1 MVNDINIAL
10 KDIGYVEPKEKP
22 ELVHSKDGKL
32 ISVVAAELANVL
44 KKENTLFY
52 RPDSREIVEVGKI
65 KDKKGVSTFTGFYSE
80 KPNRFITQIEQYCVP
95 VLEVYSPKL
104 KCMVTL
110 PKSIPCELANTLLC
124 SEILQ
129 TELPTIKR
137 IFTTPIPII
146 YNGELTF
153 PNKGYDERFE
163 SWMPFDAPD
172 ITKPDMTLEDAK
184 NILEEI
190 FEDFCFE
197 TPKDKIMAIT
207 ALLTPFLRG
216 LYSRFNSRTPV
227 VIYLGNRER
236 AGKDFCA
243 GITGIVYEGYPFEE
257 PPISTSENAKSNNT
271 DELRKKIL
279 AHLIYGRKRFHS
291 SNNKGYINNAT
302 FESVT
307 TAEKYSDRVL
317 GKSENLT
324 FDNELEFSLSGN
336 TGITFTPDLANR
348 SKSVKLFLDIE
359 DANSRQ
365 FKKPDL
371 HGWVKDNRDKIL
383 SALFTLIRTWNE
395 KGMKAG
401 KVPFSSFPEWARVA
415 GGILEA
421 AGYEN
426 ICGSDISS
434 MTLGLDSET
443 TDMKSLF
450 ELAYEHYPEEWI
462 SKNTLK
468 ELLSGQDIFSYLN
481 LSDKSDQIK
490 LGGKINRY
498 VGRVLSEIKLTV
510 KDNSVRVARQELMFT
525 KKFGNVGN
533 VGNVS
538 PTGLS
543 YKNSISIYSK
553 VDQRLPTLPKSDNF
567 DKRYDENEW
576 LEDMKKLGWDEKDLL
591 EITQEESNEMKGGEK
606 KDDI

>member
-1 MVNDINIAL
+1 MVNDINKL
-10 KDIGYVEPKEKP
+10 LNNLGYVEPKQKP

-32 ISVVAAELANVL
+32 ISTVAAELANIL

-65 KDKKGVSTFTGFYSE
+65 KDKKGGSTFTGFYSE

-104 KCMVTL
+104 KCMISL

-172 ITKPDMTLEDAK
+172 ITKPNMTIKDAK
-184 NILEEI
+184 KILEEI

-197 TPKDKIMAIT
+197 TPKDKIVAIT

-227 VIYLGNRER
+227 IIYLGNRER

-243 GITGIVYEGYPFEE
+243 GVTGIVYEGYPFEE

-383 SALFTLIRTWNE
+383 SALFALVRTWYE
-395 KGMKAG
+395 KGMEAG

-426 ICGSDISS
+426 VCGSDISS

-450 ELAYEHYPEEWI
+450 ELAYEHYPDEWI

-481 LSDKSDQIK
+481 LSDRSDQIK
-490 LGGKINRY
+490 LGSKINRY

-510 KDNSVRVARQELMFT
+510 KDMSVRVARQELMFT

-543 YKNSISIYSK
+543 YKKVIVYNSK
-553 VDQRLPTLPKSDNF
+553 VDQRLPTLPKSEDSCVEI
-567 DKRYDENEW
+567 DEKEW
-576 LEDMKKLGWDEKDLL
+576 INGMQGLGWSDEELKEILKD
-591 EITQEESNEMKGGEK
+591 SAEMKGGEK
-606 KDDI
+606 KDGI